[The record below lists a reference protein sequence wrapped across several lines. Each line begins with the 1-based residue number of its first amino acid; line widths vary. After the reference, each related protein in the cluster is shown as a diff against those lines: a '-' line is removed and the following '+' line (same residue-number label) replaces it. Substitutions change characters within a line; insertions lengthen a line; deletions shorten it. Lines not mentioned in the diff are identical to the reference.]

1 MEYYGRQNFGY
12 NTSHNGQFWRYRMQP
27 NCGPRTPYFIIHV
40 PPPVLR
46 CESTYCG
53 LHKTRN
59 RITGGAKFEEQKW
72 KSASKR
78 LRDRKRLEN
87 FIERKSLCAAFPFS
101 DLSDQELTDTF
112 FDGMVSWVDILCEK
126 RSGAEWKIRSLKT
139 ENKDLQESVTLL
151 QLDLRDLELKSFR
164 AVQRLILSEEHISD
178 LQTRE
183 LQLENERLDL
193 LAHVREGNLNLE
205 ALKKN
210 LNTVQDDLLRKQ
222 MEHSSLEDAFVELET
237 YADKMVVEN
246 SDLQAHVNYLETTLE
261 MQQQQHLPV
270 QYDIHHRPPDLGRRR
285 RNRNRRG
292 AFGHC

>member
-1 MEYYGRQNFGY
+1 
-12 NTSHNGQFWRYRMQP
+12 MQP
-27 NCGPRTPYFIIHV
+27 NRGPRTPYFIIHV

-59 RITGGAKFEEQKW
+59 RNTGGAKFEEQKW

-101 DLSDQELTDTF
+101 ELSDQELTDTF
-112 FDGMVSWVDILCEK
+112 FDGMASWVDILCDK
-126 RSGAEWKIRSLKT
+126 LSGAEWKIRSLKK

-151 QLDLRDLELKSFR
+151 QLDLGDLELKSFR
-164 AVQRLILSEEHISD
+164 AEQRLILSNEYISD

-183 LQLENERLDL
+183 LKLENEKLDL
-193 LAHVREGNLNLE
+193 LAHVREGNLNFE

-222 MEHSSLEDAFVELET
+222 LERSSLEYAFVELGT
-237 YADKMVVEN
+237 YADKMVV
-246 SDLQAHVNYLETTLE
+246 QK
-261 MQQQQHLPV
+261 
-270 QYDIHHRPPDLGRRR
+270 
-285 RNRNRRG
+285 
-292 AFGHC
+292 F